1 MGELYDVAN
10 FAFLAAQVLQ
20 PPAWPFCRPWGQMLL
35 PSWSSQFALRFVP
48 PLHSQKADA
57 LGSHSLHLDFSLPRE
72 RHGTCRRSV
81 PSSGA
86 GEQW

>member
-1 MGELYDVAN
+1 MGELYDAAN
-10 FAFLAAQVLQ
+10 FAFLAAQVLH

-35 PSWSSQFALRFVP
+35 PSQSSQFALRVLP
-48 PLHSQKADA
+48 PLHPHNSDA
-57 LGSHSLHLDFSLPRE
+57 LGHSQHLDFRLPRE

>member
-1 MGELYDVAN
+1 MGELYDAAN
-10 FAFLAAQVLQ
+10 FAFSAAQVLH

-35 PSWSSQFALRFVP
+35 PSQSSQFALRLLP
-48 PLHSQKADA
+48 PLHPQKADA
-57 LGSHSLHLDFSLPRE
+57 LGSHALHSDFRLPRE

-81 PSSGA
+81 SSSGA